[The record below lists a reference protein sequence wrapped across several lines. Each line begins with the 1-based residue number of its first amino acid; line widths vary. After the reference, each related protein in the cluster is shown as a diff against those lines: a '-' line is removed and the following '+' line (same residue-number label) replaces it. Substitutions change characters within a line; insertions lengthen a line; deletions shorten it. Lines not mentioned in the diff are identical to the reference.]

1 MANPGLK
8 AYPGTRDFYPDDMEF
23 RNWMAEKQRIVC
35 ERYGY
40 REYGAPIL
48 EYLDLYL
55 RKSSEEIVSEQL
67 YIFTDRGERK
77 VAIRPEMTPTLARMV
92 SSRPQ
97 SYLLPLRWFSVANF
111 MRYERPGRGRL
122 REFYQLNVDLLGSES
137 ISADV
142 EVLALACDVMKQYG
156 ASPSDF
162 VLRFSDRRLLDH
174 AFAELNADQLRE
186 LGRLLDK
193 KEKLNP
199 EDFRKSVDDLGG
211 AWQKKDLVHRVES
224 FYELSLDSAEGNPI
238 LEHLKEIRD
247 RLSEH
252 VSTESFR
259 FDPGIVRGFDYYTG
273 LVFEVNDTHP
283 DNSRAL
289 FGGGRYDKLLSQFGK
304 ETIPA
309 IGFGMGDVTLQD
321 FLEVHNLRPDLSDR
335 ASLFLTVFSEEM
347 AGSTEKAAARLRA
360 NGLSVELSLDGKRK
374 LGKQF
379 DLAEKKGHSHVGVMG
394 PEELDKGLIRIKNLR
409 TGSQKDLAVVDLN
422 SSVLESVS

>member
-8 AYPGTRDFYPDDMEF
+8 AYPGTRDFYPDDMDF
-23 RNWMAEKQRIVC
+23 RNWMAQKQRSVC
-35 ERYGY
+35 ERFGY
-40 REYGAPIL
+40 REYGAPVL

-97 SYLLPLRWFSVANF
+97 QYILPLRWFSIANF

-122 REFYQLNVDLLGSES
+122 REFYQLNVDLLGSDA
-137 ISADV
+137 ISGDV
-142 EVLALACDVMKQYG
+142 EVLALACDIMKEYG
-156 ASPSDF
+156 AAPTDY

-174 AFAELNADQLRE
+174 SFSELNGDQLRE
-186 LGRLLDK
+186 LGRILDK

-199 EDFRKSVDDLGG
+199 EDFRKTVDDLGG
-211 AWQKKDLVHRVES
+211 QWQKKDLVQRVET
-224 FYELSLDSAEGNPI
+224 FYELSLEKADGNPI
-238 LEHLKEIRD
+238 LEYLREIRD

-252 VSTESFR
+252 VSVESFK

-273 LVFEVNDTHP
+273 LVFEMNDTDP
-283 DNSRAL
+283 SNARAL
-289 FGGGRYDKLLSQFGK
+289 FGGGHYDKLLSQFGK

-309 IGFGMGDVTLQD
+309 VGFGMGDVTLQD
-321 FLEVHNLRPDLSDR
+321 FLEVHNLRPALNEKS
-335 ASLFLTVFSEEM
+335 SLFLTMFSEDL
-347 AGSTEKAAARLRA
+347 ARDTEKVAARLRSA
-360 NGLSVELSLDGKRK
+360 GIQVELALDGNRK

-379 DLAEKKGHSHVGVMG
+379 DLAEKKGHSHAGVMG
-394 PEELDKGLIRIKNLR
+394 PEELANDAIRIKNLK
-409 TGSQKDLAVVDLN
+409 TGEQKDV
-422 SSVLESVS
+422 SVSDLDSSALAGI

>member
-8 AYPGTRDFYPDDMEF
+8 AYPGTRDFYPDDMDF
-23 RNWMAEKQRIVC
+23 RNWMAQKQRSVC
-35 ERYGY
+35 ERFGY
-40 REYGAPIL
+40 REYGAPVL

-97 SYLLPLRWFSVANF
+97 QYILPLRWFSIANF

-122 REFYQLNVDLLGSES
+122 REFYQLNVDLLGSDA
-137 ISADV
+137 ISGDV
-142 EVLALACDVMKQYG
+142 EVLALACDIMKEYG
-156 ASPSDF
+156 AAPTDY

-174 AFAELNADQLRE
+174 SFSELNGDQLRE
-186 LGRLLDK
+186 LGRILDK

-199 EDFRKSVDDLGG
+199 EDFRKTVDDLGG
-211 AWQKKDLVHRVES
+211 QWQKKDLVQWVET
-224 FYELSLDSAEGNPI
+224 FYELSLEKADGNPI
-238 LEHLKEIRD
+238 LEYLREIRD

-252 VSTESFR
+252 VSVESFK

-273 LVFEVNDTHP
+273 LVFEMNDTDP
-283 DNSRAL
+283 SNARAL

-309 IGFGMGDVTLQD
+309 VGFGMGDVTLQD
-321 FLEVHNLRPDLSDR
+321 FLEVHNLRPALNEKS
-335 ASLFLTVFSEEM
+335 SLFLTMFSEDL
-347 AGSTEKAAARLRA
+347 ARDSEKVAARLRSA
-360 NGLSVELSLDGKRK
+360 GIQVELALDGNRK

-394 PEELDKGLIRIKNLR
+394 PEELAKDAIRIKNLK
-409 TGSQKDLAVVDLN
+409 TGEQKDV
-422 SSVLESVS
+422 SVSDLDSSALAAI

>member
-92 SSRPQ
+92 SGRPQ
-97 SYLLPLRWFSVANF
+97 SYLLPLRWFSIANF

-142 EVLALACDVMKQYG
+142 EVLALACDVMKEYG
-156 ASPSDF
+156 ASPSDY

-174 AFAELNADQLRE
+174 SFADLNGDQLRE

-193 KEKLNP
+193 KDKLNP

-211 AWQKKDLVHRVES
+211 AWQRKDLLQQVEA

-238 LEHLKEIRD
+238 LEHLREIRD

-252 VSTESFR
+252 VSKESFR

-273 LVFEVNDTHP
+273 LVFEMNDTHP
-283 DNSRAL
+283 DNARAL
-289 FGGGRYDKLLSQFGK
+289 FGGGRYDRLLSQFGK
-304 ETIPA
+304 ESIPA
-309 IGFGMGDVTLQD
+309 VGFGMGDVTLQD
-321 FLEVHNLRPDLSDR
+321 FLEVHNLRPDLGR
-335 ASLFLTVFSEEM
+335 RTSLFLTVFSEDT
-347 AGSTEKAAARLRA
+347 AGPTEKAASRLRSS
-360 NGLSVELSLDGKRK
+360 GLSVELSLDGKRK

-394 PEELDKGLIRIKNLR
+394 PEELEKGMIRIKNLS
-409 TGSQKDLAVVDLN
+409 TGSQQDVAVDDLN
-422 SSVLESVS
+422 PTVLDSIQ

>member
-8 AYPGTRDFYPDDMEF
+8 AYPGTRDFYPDDMDF
-23 RNWMAEKQRIVC
+23 RNWMAQKQRSVC
-35 ERYGY
+35 ERFGY
-40 REYGAPIL
+40 REYGAPVL

-97 SYLLPLRWFSVANF
+97 QYILPLRWFSIANF

-122 REFYQLNVDLLGSES
+122 REFYQLNVDLLGSDA
-137 ISADV
+137 ISGDV
-142 EVLALACDVMKQYG
+142 EVLALACDIMKEYG
-156 ASPSDF
+156 AAPTDY

-174 AFAELNADQLRE
+174 SFSELNGDQLRE
-186 LGRLLDK
+186 LGRILDK

-199 EDFRKSVDDLGG
+199 EDFRKTVDDLGG
-211 AWQKKDLVHRVES
+211 QWQKKDLVQRVET
-224 FYELSLDSAEGNPI
+224 FYELSLEKADGNPI
-238 LEHLKEIRD
+238 LEYLREIRD

-252 VSTESFR
+252 VSVESFK

-273 LVFEVNDTHP
+273 LVFEMNDTDP
-283 DNSRAL
+283 SNARAL

-309 IGFGMGDVTLQD
+309 VGFGMGDVTLQD
-321 FLEVHNLRPDLSDR
+321 FLEVHNLRPALNEKS
-335 ASLFLTVFSEEM
+335 SLFLTMFSEDL
-347 AGSTEKAAARLRA
+347 ARDTEKVAARLRSA
-360 NGLSVELSLDGKRK
+360 GIQVELALDGNRK

-379 DLAEKKGHSHVGVMG
+379 DLAEKKGHSHAGVMS
-394 PEELDKGLIRIKNLR
+394 PEELANDAIRIKNLK
-409 TGSQKDLAVVDLN
+409 TGEQKDV
-422 SSVLESVS
+422 SVSDLDSSALAGI